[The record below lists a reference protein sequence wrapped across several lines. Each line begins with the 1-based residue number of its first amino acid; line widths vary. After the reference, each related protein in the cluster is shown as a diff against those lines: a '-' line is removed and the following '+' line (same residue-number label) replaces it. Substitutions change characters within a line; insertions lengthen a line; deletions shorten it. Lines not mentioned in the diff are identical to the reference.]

1 MLPDDPV
8 LMADLTA
15 PTFEITKQG
24 IKLETKEDLVKR
36 LGRSPDKGDAV
47 VMSWS
52 AGPKF
57 MTDGGEWITRRDQL
71 VRGSAAVKVVTGRDK
86 RNRGR

>member
-1 MLPDDPV
+1 
-8 LMADLTA
+8 MADLTA

-24 IKLETKEDLVKR
+24 IKLEAKEDLVKR

-47 VMSWS
+47 IMSWS

-57 MTDGGEWITRRDQL
+57 MADGGDWIARRDSM
-71 VRGSAAVKVVTGRDK
+71 VSGRGGSSGKVVMGRGAAKGK
-86 RNRGR
+86 R